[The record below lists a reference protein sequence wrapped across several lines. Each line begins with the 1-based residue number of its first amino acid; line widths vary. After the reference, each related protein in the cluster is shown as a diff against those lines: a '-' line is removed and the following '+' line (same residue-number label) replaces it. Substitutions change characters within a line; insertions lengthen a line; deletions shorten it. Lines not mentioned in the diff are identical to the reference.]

1 MASKNPAKSG
11 AREQLSLDGEWEF
24 RHASDGSMR
33 VANVPSPW
41 QAEFDD
47 LRFVSG
53 KAVYTR
59 SFSCPASW
67 RDKHV
72 FLRFGAVSYHCEVH
86 VNGFTI
92 GTHEGGYLPFEF
104 LIPHDQLRQENTV
117 EVLVIL
123 PDGNDLATP
132 EFPFAEIP
140 HGKQSWYGPLGG
152 IWQPV
157 FLEARAPCHLQNVRI
172 TPDLKSGSVK
182 FDVEIFAQSIGA
194 EIQLEVFGPDK
205 KIVGS
210 MSQVLNL
217 STTELHLELHD
228 VRPWSPDTP
237 NLYSVQIT
245 ILKSQTVVDFTS
257 HTFGFRTIETRDGKF
272 YLNGKSLYIRGALD
286 QDYYPD
292 GICTP
297 PSIEFL
303 EDQLRKAKA
312 LGLNL
317 LRCHIKVPDP
327 RYYEV
332 ADRLGML
339 IWTEIPNVATF
350 TESSARR
357 MRETMQGIVRR
368 DFNHPSIIIWT
379 LINEDWGTRVIED
392 AGHRQWLKDTY
403 DWLKQLDP
411 TRLVVD
417 NSACHTNF
425 HVKSDINDYHYYR
438 SVPERR
444 DEWDKLTQEF
454 SEAADWT
461 YSPYGDA
468 ERRGDEPLVVS
479 EFGVWGLPNP
489 NQLINT
495 DGSEPWWM
503 ETGAGWGDG
512 AAYPHAVEKRFATY
526 GLGRVF
532 GGFDNFITTVQWQ
545 QFANLK
551 YQIESMRARR
561 SIQGYVITEL
571 TDVHWEA
578 NGLLDMKRNPRIFHN
593 EFASI
598 NSDICILPKVKHY
611 AARSGETFKFE
622 VAIASGGETS
632 HGDCKLSVQLQGS
645 EIESQTVAAMTEL
658 SVTELGGFAITLPN
672 IIQNRMIKIDM
683 KLLQGSK
690 EIVRNQF
697 VIAVYAERDT
707 ANLPTISARDKTI
720 ADYAEALGYRV
731 MTGGKGDV
739 QIAHSLDKNDI
750 AALRSGA
757 RYVVLADGTAKT
769 NGNLRSD
776 VGKREQPFMP
786 IVDDTPGNLPNPDS
800 PLPNIV
806 LHNRQGTLWRG
817 DWIANFSWLRREGA
831 FASIPG
837 GPLFDLSFDRVVPF
851 QVMTGFRPWEYAG
864 AVHSGL
870 VVGWVHKPATM
881 IGERKIGR
889 GGLIASTFR
898 LMRDPPGEDPPAAAL
913 FDAQIATAM
922 KMSLA

>member
-1 MASKNPAKSG
+1 MASKIAGKSG
-11 AREQLSLDGEWEF
+11 ARERLSLDGEWQF
-24 RHASDGSMR
+24 RHARDGISR
-33 VANVPSPW
+33 VANVPAPW
-41 QAEFDD
+41 QAQFAD
-47 LRFVSG
+47 LRIVSG
-53 KAVYTR
+53 KANYTR
-59 SFSCPASW
+59 TFSLSPNW
-67 RDKHV
+67 QTKQV
-72 FLRFGAVSYHCEVH
+72 FLGFGAVSYFCEVH
-86 VNGFTI
+86 LNGFML

-104 LIPHDQLRQENTV
+104 PIPQNQLRPDNGVQISVT
-117 EVLVIL
+117 L
-123 PDGNDLATP
+123 PDGNEFATP

-152 IWQPV
+152 IWQSI
-157 FLEARAPCHLQNVRI
+157 FLEARDRCHLQHVRI
-172 TPDLKSGSVK
+172 MPDLKSGSVK
-182 FDVEIFAQSIGA
+182 FDLEISVQSIGV
-194 EIQLEVFGPDK
+194 EIQIEVFDPEQRS
-205 KIVGS
+205 VGS
-210 MSQVLNL
+210 VSHALDSITAEL
-217 STTELHLELHD
+217 SLDLPD
-228 VRPWSPDTP
+228 VKPWSPDTP
-237 NLYSVQIT
+237 HLYSVQIT
-245 ILKSQTVVDFTS
+245 ILKSHAIVDFTS

-272 YLNGKSLYIRGALD
+272 YLNGKPLYIRGALD

-392 AGHRQWLKDTY
+392 ASHRQWLKDTY
-403 DWLKQLDP
+403 DWLKLLDP

-425 HVKSDINDYHYYR
+425 HVKTDINDYHYYR

-461 YSPYGDA
+461 YSPHGDA

-489 NQLINT
+489 RQLINADGT
-495 DGSEPWWM
+495 DPWWM

-532 GGFDNFITTVQWQ
+532 GSFDKFIETVQWQ

-551 YQIESMRARR
+551 YQIETIRAK
-561 SIQGYVITEL
+561 SSLQGYVITEL

-578 NGLLDMKRNPRIFHN
+578 NGLLDMKRNPRIFHDD
-593 EFASI
+593 FVTI
-598 NSDICILPKVKHY
+598 NSDICVVPKVSHY
-611 AARSGETFKFE
+611 SARSGETFKFE
-622 VAIASGGETS
+622 VAIASGGS
-632 HGDCKLSVQLQGS
+632 AIQGDCRLSVQLEGS
-645 EIESQTVAAMTEL
+645 EIASRSVATMAGL
-658 SVTELGGFAITLPN
+658 SVFELGGFAIALPT
-672 IIQNRMIKIDM
+672 IIQNCMLRIEM
-683 KLLQGSK
+683 KLVQGGK
-690 EIVRNQF
+690 EIARNKFQ
-697 VIAVYAERDT
+697 IAIYAERDT
-707 ANLPTISARDKTI
+707 TNLPTISSSDKSI
-720 ADYAEALGYRV
+720 ADYGAALGYSV
-731 MTGGKGDV
+731 VESGKGDV
-739 QIAHSLDKNDI
+739 HIAHSLDKQDI
-750 AALRSGA
+750 AAMQSGA
-757 RYVVLADGTAKT
+757 RYVVLADGSAKT

-776 VGKREQPFMP
+776 LGKREQPFMP
-786 IVDDTPGNLPNPDS
+786 IVDDTPGNFPNPDS

-806 LHNRQGTLWRG
+806 LHARQGTLWRG

-831 FASIPG
+831 FANIPG

-851 QVMTGFRPWEYAG
+851 HVMTGFRPWEYAG

-870 VVGWVHKPATM
+870 VLGWVHKPAVM
-881 IGERKIGR
+881 IAERKVGK

-898 LMRDPPGEDPPAAAL
+898 LMRDPPGEDPVASAL
-913 FDAQIATAM
+913 FDAQIVAAM
-922 KMSLA
+922 RITLS